1 MEQTKAS
8 RQPDR
13 KFRCGGIV
21 ASVWVNNTG
30 ESGLRAKIQ
39 LLCHYQTNDGQWQS
53 TTSFNINDLP
63 KVMTVTRR
71 AYEWLALTEEEPTPK
86 TQEKQPTVVQQ
97 RVQ

>member
-53 TTSFNINDLP
+53 TSSFNINDLP
-63 KVMTVTRR
+63 RVSAVTRR
-71 AYEWLALTEEEPTPK
+71 ANEWLALTEEEPTPK
-86 TQEKQPTVVQQ
+86 TQEEQPTVVEQ